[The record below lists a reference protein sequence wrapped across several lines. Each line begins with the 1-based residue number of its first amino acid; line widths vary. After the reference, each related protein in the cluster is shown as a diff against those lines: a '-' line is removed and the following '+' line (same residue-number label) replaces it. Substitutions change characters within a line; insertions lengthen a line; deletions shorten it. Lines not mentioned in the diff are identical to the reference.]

1 MATSLTIAVCTRKRV
16 DLLKR
21 CLDSVQAQVRT
32 DGQSDLLV
40 VDSVPTGDRVRLV
53 AGAARARYVAVSRP
67 GLDVARN
74 LALRTARGDLIA
86 FIDDD
91 TVAAPDWIEAM
102 RVSFSDPSTACVTG
116 RVPPLELRTEAQRLF
131 EAYFSF
137 DRGAAPRRF
146 TRSTDQPRLLL
157 NPWGLGTGCNM
168 AFRRRVFDLV
178 GPFDEA
184 LDVGTPTGGGG
195 DIDIFRRLLRAGF
208 VVDYNPDAVIYHQHR
223 TSHAE
228 LYRQVWGYGKS
239 YTALMTKSVFVERD
253 MVDEAWSLALCRLR
267 QQVRRIGRRLLKRTG
282 PPLGLLLVETA
293 GHLVGPLAFLQSMR
307 RLRHDRQNAEGMLN
321 AQPRQVD

>member
-1 MATSLTIAVCTRKRV
+1 
-16 DLLKR
+16 
-21 CLDSVQAQVRT
+21 
-32 DGQSDLLV
+32 LLV
-40 VDSVPTGDRVRLV
+40 VDSAPAGDMARSV
-53 AGAARARYVAVSRP
+53 AAAAGARYVATSRP

-74 LALRTARGDLIA
+74 LALQTARGEIIA

-102 RVSFSDPSTACVTG
+102 RASFSDPSAACVTG
-116 RVPPLELRTEAQRLF
+116 RVLPLELRTEAQRLF
-131 EAYFSF
+131 EEYFSF
-137 DRGAAPRRF
+137 ERGAEPMRF

-157 NPWGLGTGCNM
+157 NPWRLGTGCNM

-195 DIDIFRRLLRAGF
+195 DIDIFRRLLRAGLA
-208 VVDYNPDAVIYHQHR
+208 VHYNPDAVIYHQHR

-228 LYRQVWGYGKS
+228 LLRQVWGYGKS

-253 MVDEAWSLALCRLR
+253 MAAEAWSLALYRLR
-267 QQVRRIGRRLLKRTG
+267 QQVQKVGRRLLKRTG
-282 PPLGLLLVETA
+282 PPLILLLVETA
-293 GHLVGPLAFLQSMR
+293 GHLVGPLAFLQSTR
-307 RLRHDRQNAEGMLN
+307 RLQRERQDVEGRFY